1 MACRRSN
8 TIRRS
13 WNTKLHADRTLES
26 PGKPGAEGAQ
36 AGLPAVISQAKGQ
49 SRAVIGTNYR
59 RLCFVLSGPAVLL
72 WVGKHEIIVCG
83 VVNRNDSGEVFMLA
97 DVLNRIDSIVW
108 GPWLLILLVGTGVF
122 LSCRLGFLQVMK
134 LPRALKL
141 IFFARNKGDGDIDSF
156 KALCTA
162 LAATVGTGNI
172 VGVATAIKL
181 GGPGAL
187 FWMWLAAFFG
197 MATKFSEGCLAV
209 KFRQVD
215 DQGNIAGGPMYYI
228 EMGLGKKW
236 KPLAVAFALFGI
248 MTAMLGSGT
257 TTQMNAIVSSVQ
269 AGFGVSTYITCA
281 IVTVLVAIITFGGLQ
296 SISKTASKIV
306 PAMAVIYFIITVIFL
321 VMNSAE
327 LPRAIGEV
335 FSGAF
340 NGTAA
345 AGGFAGAG
353 LMLAIRSGIARGL
366 YSNESGLGS
375 APIVAAAAKTKW
387 PAEQGLISM
396 TGTFIDTIIICT
408 LTGLTIIVSG
418 VWTGPTNGA
427 EMTQAAF
434 ATTYGSL
441 APFIL
446 TISLTLF
453 AFTTIIGWN
462 YYGERCWEYLFG
474 TKTIKLYR
482 LGYIA
487 ILASAVLLKLE
498 AIWSLADIVNGLMAI
513 PNLIALL
520 GLSGVITAETKKY
533 FTHLA
538 IRDAKLKAY
547 KARRIGKK

>member
-353 LMLAIRSGIARGL
+353 LMLTIRSGIARGL

-482 LGYIA
+482 LGYIV
-487 ILASAVLLKLE
+487 ILASAVFLKLE

-520 GLSGVITAETKKY
+520 GLSGVITAETKEY